1 MEGRPI
7 VCLRLPTP
15 GGRFGCVARRDSG
28 HIGADAVSALIT
40 GAQAMRKLFRIL
52 TPILAATAI
61 ALSSGSAV
69 LAAASSESDSLNTSW
84 CFQDVTMRYCFDV
97 TGHVHYLDNKAGES
111 LTLQQ
116 TTITKV
122 YEGDVYQ
129 GESKSVEQLRGVFAD
144 DGTVVMSSRVHTRSR
159 VGEEDCVYH
168 MVLKIV
174 DYEITVDHTTSTCGA
189 GV

>member
-1 MEGRPI
+1 MGSRPMVGLRWRRPPVAFGWGR
-7 VCLRLPTP
+7 
-15 GGRFGCVARRDSG
+15 RRDSG
-28 HIGADAVSALIT
+28 QIGADAVSALIT
-40 GAQAMRKLFRIL
+40 GAQTMRKLFRIL

-69 LAAASSESDSLNTSW
+69 LAAATPENDSLNTSW

-129 GESKSVEQLRGVFAD
+129 GESKSVEQLRGVFAN

-159 VGEEDCVYH
+159 IGEEDCVYK

-174 DYEITVDHTTSTCGA
+174 DYEVTVDHTQSTCG
-189 GV
+189 GPV

>member
-1 MEGRPI
+1 
-7 VCLRLPTP
+7 
-15 GGRFGCVARRDSG
+15 
-28 HIGADAVSALIT
+28 
-40 GAQAMRKLFRIL
+40 MRKLFRIL
-52 TPILAATAI
+52 TPILAAAAI

-69 LAAASSESDSLNTSW
+69 LAAASSESDSLDTSW

-144 DGTVVMSSRVHTRSR
+144 DGTVVMSSRVHTRLAR
-159 VGEEDCVYH
+159 RRGGLRLPHGPQDRRLRDHGRPHDVDLRRGGLAPAEILGTTRGGRPA
-168 MVLKIV
+168 MVARFFMFVAIRGL
-174 DYEITVDHTTSTCGA
+174 
-189 GV
+189 